1 MPWTGVVDMA
11 GVRVVC
17 IKMSEDMLEELEEIS
32 RETGESRSSLIRHA
46 IRSYINNYRRISEQ
60 SRKKSVTIKQMKI
73 EI

>member
-1 MPWTGVVDMA
+1 MSWYGVVDMA

-17 IKMSEDMLEELEEIS
+17 IKMSEDMLEELEEIA

-46 IRSYINNYRRISEQ
+46 IRSYINNYRRISEE
-60 SRKKSVTIKQMKI
+60 SRKRAIVVKQMKI

>member
-1 MPWTGVVDMA
+1 MYWAGVVDMA

-17 IKMSEDMLEELEEIS
+17 IKMSEYMLEELEEIS

-46 IRSYINNYRRISEQ
+46 IRSYINNYRRISEE
-60 SRKKSVTIKQMKI
+60 SRKRAIVVNQMKI

>member
-11 GVRVVC
+11 RARVVC

-46 IRSYINNYRRISEQ
+46 IRSYINNHRRISEQ
-60 SRKKSVTIKQMKI
+60 SRKKSVTIKHMKI